1 MEFVEW
7 LQQVRDKKGID
18 LRTLARKAK
27 LNASTISRIERSII
41 DPSLST
47 MVRITLALDVSPK
60 DFFRSIAEKSIECQL
75 PDGQWES
82 PVLTLHD
89 MLQFEEHMV
98 KNPEVFEELVT
109 DKINQIQRALPREFK
124 PSFDF
129 FTAFGADGLFQLLM
143 GSPFYSFNVH
153 YPYLKELSIN
163 ADAILDIF
171 IKGGVIIRH
180 DVGAYISLRVG
191 EKGLQPIRGSEEA
204 KILALRNTSL
214 FDKGEREPSLS
225 EITRA
230 DDHLSE
236 QYEILLLSWAALENE
251 RIAKLK
257 YVGERGVPEFT
268 GQWWNLQCM
277 KNGYR
282 LLLVSRWLEALGL
295 SDSQW
300 LDEIRK
306 QMND

>member
-1 MEFVEW
+1 
-7 LQQVRDKKGID
+7 
-18 LRTLARKAK
+18 
-27 LNASTISRIERSII
+27 
-41 DPSLST
+41 
-47 MVRITLALDVSPK
+47 MVRITHALGVSHK
-60 DFFRSIAEKSIECQL
+60 DFFISIAENSVEYQL
-75 PDGQWES
+75 PDEQRES

-89 MLQFEEHMV
+89 MLQFEKYIV
-98 KNPEVFEELVT
+98 KKPEVFEELVT
-109 DKINQIQRALPREFK
+109 DKINQIQRALSRVFK
-124 PSFDF
+124 PKFNF
-129 FTAFGADGLFQLLM
+129 FTAFGADGVFQLLM

-153 YPYLKELSIN
+153 YPYSIELSLN

-180 DVGAYISLRVG
+180 DVGAYISLMVG
-191 EKGLQPIRGSEEA
+191 EKGLQPIKGSEEA
-204 KILALRNTSL
+204 KILALRKTSL

-225 EITRA
+225 EIIRA
-230 DDHLSE
+230 DHHLSE
-236 QYEILLLSWAALENE
+236 HYEIFLMSWSALENE

-257 YVGERGVPEFT
+257 YVGEIGVPEFP

-277 KNGYR
+277 KSGYR

-295 SDSQW
+295 SDSHW